1 MKSSR
6 GLGFTIVGGG
16 EGEEFLQIKDVV
28 PNGPAWCDGKLQT
41 GKGQVYFSTYS
52 FICSFSN
59 NEVFGFLTSDQKKLY
74 NYFFSYLFVFK
85 FITTNY
91 L

>member
-41 GKGQVYFSTYS
+41 GKGQVYYFTYL
-52 FICSFSN
+52 FVLFLMMKFLIYLQVIKKYICII
-59 NEVFGFLTSDQKKLY
+59 V
-74 NYFFSYLFVFK
+74 FFSYLF
-85 FITTNY
+85 